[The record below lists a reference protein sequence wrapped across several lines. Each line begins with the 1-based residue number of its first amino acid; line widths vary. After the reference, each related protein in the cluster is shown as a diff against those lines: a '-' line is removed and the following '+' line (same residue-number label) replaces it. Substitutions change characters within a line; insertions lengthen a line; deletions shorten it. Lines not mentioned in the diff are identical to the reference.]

1 MSEWVSLN
9 PEEAHRL
16 FARQTNGRVWELL
29 EKVDR
34 TPADEREMLA
44 AAYAS
49 LFHWLHAGT
58 VVHEQR
64 GQWLIARVQLELG
77 HQGEALRH
85 ARRCKGLTEA
95 NQEAMEDFDLAF
107 AEEVMARVDSLRGEV
122 GTAREALQRAMAA
135 GRAIQDAE
143 DRQIFFDSLRGGPW
157 GDVRPE

>member
-1 MSEWVSLN
+1 MTESGSMN
-9 PEEAHRL
+9 PEETHRV

-29 EKVDR
+29 EKRDR
-34 TPADEREMLA
+34 TPAEEREMLT

-64 GQWLIARVQLELG
+64 GEWLIARVHLELS

-85 ARRCKGLTEA
+85 ARRCKDLTEA
-95 NQEAMEDFDLAF
+95 DQEAMEDFDVAF
-107 AEEVMARVDSLRGEV
+107 AEEVMARVDSLRGE
-122 GTAREALQRAMAA
+122 TEPAREALKRALAA
-135 GRAIQDAE
+135 GQAIQDAE
-143 DRQIFFDSLRGGPW
+143 DRQIFFDTLNGGPW